1 MKEENTGINN
11 SSGWNSIDVEAEQP
25 MTDEELIAELERR
38 GRVSDG
44 KIIK

>member
-1 MKEENTGINN
+1 MKEENTGI
-11 SSGWNSIDVEAEQP
+11 DTEAEQP